1 MAPDT
6 PGRLRS
12 AHNEP
17 AMPRSPAPLKRSRQ
31 LNIALFQSEFDAI
44 QARADALGVPRVD
57 YARATLLSMQVASIG
72 VGLPS
77 KLERLNLE
85 QMKRIGNNLNQIA
98 RGLNALGQSQP
109 EELSATLSALRAI
122 IDQAGADDR

>member
-1 MAPDT
+1 
-6 PGRLRS
+6 
-12 AHNEP
+12 
-17 AMPRSPAPLKRSRQ
+17 LKRSRQ